1 MLSAVGCKK
10 MSEDENTEDF
20 TGELVVI
27 QDRSDIVLGAYNID
41 TLNPFTT
48 KSKSSQRILNIV
60 YESLFTFG
68 EELNIEPILAENY
81 YLSEDGS
88 SITVNLKTD
97 VKWQDG
103 TNFNSEDVVYSI
115 SKLVNS
121 DGIYSKVAGK
131 IKSYTATGEHSVQI
145 DFYTPGP
152 DFAYLLTFPIIS
164 RNTYPSDDNAFMP
177 MGTGSY
183 KLVSRSSSE
192 LFFEPNTLWHGG
204 QASDKKLVVK
214 ILKDENTAT
223 NALNVKEIDA
233 VALETYNQDTSVPNL
248 NSVQKAVS
256 SNNMVFLGFNTASP
270 VMTQNLRRA
279 ICSIIDKKALVEK
292 NAYGKGM
299 ACTLSVNPASWSAK
313 LPETEKEDVDGFMTS
328 DGYSL
333 YTGMYYKEGSPLTVR
348 LLVNS
353 DNLHRLDIANGIV
366 EMLKVS
372 GVEVV
377 LDVVSY
383 EEYLNKIN
391 YDDFDMF
398 IGETDV
404 LSDNNPNVM
413 LDSNENYF
421 NFDVSYLSE
430 AVTGFYGISEKDYVK
445 AAMENYRTKFY
456 LNPPYLPLYFKS
468 DVIIY
473 GPYVSGLEEPTL
485 FDTFRNIEKWYFYDK
500 NGEEQQSDEN
510 NEE

>member
-1 MLSAVGCKK
+1 MLSMAGCKK
-10 MSEDENTEDF
+10 NSEDDNIEDF
-20 TGELVVI
+20 SGELVVI
-27 QDRSDIVLGAYNID
+27 QDRTDIVLGAYNID

-60 YESLFTFG
+60 YESLFSFG
-68 EELNIEPILAENY
+68 EELNIEPVLAENY
-81 YLSEDGS
+81 YLSEDGK

-103 TNFNSEDVVYSI
+103 TKFTADDVVYSI
-115 SKLVNS
+115 SKMVNC
-121 DGIYSKVAGK
+121 DGIYSKTADK
-131 IKSYTATGEHSVQI
+131 IKSYTATGEYSVQI
-145 DFYTPGP
+145 DFYNPGV

-164 RNTYPSDDNAFMP
+164 KSTYLTDDNSFMP

-214 ILKDENTAT
+214 ILKDEITAT

-248 NSVQKAVS
+248 NSVQKAVF
-256 SNNMVFLGFNTASP
+256 SNNMVFVGFNTASP

-279 ICSIIDKKALVEK
+279 ICGMIDKKALVEK

-299 ACTLSVNPASWSAK
+299 ACALSVNPASWSAK
-313 LPETEKEDVDGFMTS
+313 LPDADKEDVDVLMNSEGC
-328 DGYSL
+328 SL
-333 YTGMYYKEGSPLTVR
+333 YEGMYYKDGVPLSVR

-353 DNLHRLDIANGIV
+353 DNQHRLDIANGII
-366 EMLKVS
+366 EMLKAS
-372 GVEVV
+372 GIEAV

-383 EEYLNKIN
+383 DEYLNKIN

-398 IGETDV
+398 VGETDV

-430 AVTGFYGISEKDYVK
+430 AMAGLYGISEKDYVRT
-445 AAMENYRTKFY
+445 AMENYRNKFY

-473 GPYVSGLEEPTL
+473 GPYVSGVEQPTL

-500 NGEEQQSDEN
+500 NGEEQMNAES